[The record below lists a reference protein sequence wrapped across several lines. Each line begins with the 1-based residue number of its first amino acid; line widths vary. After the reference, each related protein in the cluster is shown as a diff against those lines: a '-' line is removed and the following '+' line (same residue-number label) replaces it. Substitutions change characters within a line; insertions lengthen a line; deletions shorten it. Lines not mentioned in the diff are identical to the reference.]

1 MSWDDYRRRRAAI
14 KLVLEH
20 ATAHP
25 DDDLAYEGFAEVNSE
40 FRSRNELVLALQYD
54 WSQALWA
61 QIELLTLDTSNGPQ
75 DANEVCRQ
83 AWQATT
89 TLRPTLRRL
98 LDRHLGEC
106 QYKKALARQEG
117 LLVTAGIGHST
128 QGPRYVSVA

>member
-1 MSWDDYRRRRAAI
+1 MIRMSWDDYRRRRAAI

-20 ATAHP
+20 ATARP

-89 TLRPTLRRL
+89 ALRPTLRGDPSRNFQAFIGNWE
-98 LDRHLGEC
+98 RERAQRCGSS
-106 QYKKALARQEG
+106 G
-117 LLVTAGIGHST
+117 LS
-128 QGPRYVSVA
+128 